1 MWADL
6 IEKMKER
13 GKEEGKEDSEVT
25 FPFLYFSFSQT
36 TRICPCREEMS
47 NSMIDASPGNQS
59 RCFLSIFFCNIHS
72 AIQST
77 CTFFYNFLF

>member
-25 FPFLYFSFSQT
+25 FPFY
-36 TRICPCREEMS
+36 
-47 NSMIDASPGNQS
+47 
-59 RCFLSIFFCNIHS
+59 IFHFPKPPVS
-72 AIQST
+72 AHVGRK
-77 CTFFYNFLF
+77 